1 MMDRVNGAGTV
12 DIGAGRRGFRDE
24 DLETGIFGTEV
35 TALWLNSIQEEILR
49 IVSEAGLAPNAGDWS
64 QLYQALKILGLN
76 GGSRARR
83 WMAVN
88 SVSLSSAPGSPA
100 EGDAYLIP
108 PGATGIWAGN
118 EGKIAEW
125 TGASWSYLTTP
136 NGHAVSIPDG
146 RVFEKVGGSYGEM
159 LATESRSGLVELATV
174 AEALAGA
181 DVLRAVTSAGLS
193 AAIAA
198 IMPPRPNLCPN
209 GGFEDGLTGI
219 NILKSGVGA
228 WNGQI
233 VDNDWGRSISLTV
246 GSSGTYV
253 VLWPKFPVNAGITYT
268 VSGDAVLL
276 AAGGTVGFDL
286 EWTDASNTVISYV
299 APKPRAPGDFD
310 DGASGR
316 QSMAVSGIA
325 PAGAVSARVRC
336 VFFDTVDPVAMYARY
351 AKVERGNLPATA
363 YTSRA
368 KQSAIAGNG
377 YIDFTGGLTMQW
389 GTGWTADGTALI
401 SFPKAFSAQ
410 PYVSV
415 GWDIGASTWTTANAS
430 FVGAGD
436 TTPTT
441 AVIRSVNWTG
451 SAMRLHSANF
461 SFIALG
467 PT

>member
-310 DGASGR
+310 DSASGR

-336 VFFDTVDPVAMYARY
+336 VFFDAVDPVAMYARY